1 MTPGHQHT
9 PPGQLFVV
17 EEVKYGKKNK
27 MPVKIKPSSKKYKK
41 DKNGKMSNQWVWEH
55 YTVTNTSTVELKKYL
70 TNPSYKRKK
79 AAIKKELIKRNEEI

>member
-9 PPGQLFVV
+9 PPGQLSVV

-55 YTVTNTSTVELKKYL
+55 YTVTNTSTVELKKYF